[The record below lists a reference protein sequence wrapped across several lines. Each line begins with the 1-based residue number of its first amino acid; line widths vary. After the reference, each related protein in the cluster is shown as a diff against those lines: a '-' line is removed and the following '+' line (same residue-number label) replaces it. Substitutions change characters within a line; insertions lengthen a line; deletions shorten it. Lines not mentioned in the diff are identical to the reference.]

1 MVSPVAA
8 AGYHTTRLVAA
19 PRPLHGGAAPVFLQP
34 RRPPVLV
41 GPLFTR
47 ELTTLPRRG
56 RLYVARAAYGA
67 TLLVLLSTAWQVLAG
82 MQEVRNVG
90 DFARFGAAIFQ
101 VLAPLQLAA
110 VMFLAALTAA
120 ASVAQEKDRRTF
132 DLLLLTNLTNSEL
145 VLGKL
150 FASLASV
157 VDLVIAAVPVFAA
170 LPLFGGVGLR
180 QVAGA
185 CGVTLAAALLAGS
198 VGSTIAL
205 WREKTFQTLAGTAL
219 AVVAWTGLWE
229 VATRIFGD
237 RLGLGLSVSTWGA
250 IFSPWHGLLSAMRPF
265 PGDVAAAAASAHSP
279 WSSTLAAVGLAVL
292 LNVVAVWRVR
302 VWNPSREIMVREAPV
317 AAATDVAARW
327 SLQALRAE
335 RTTATPSASQAVAAR
350 GLRKTR
356 TVGDN
361 PILWRETRT
370 WAYGRKVIVLRAA
383 LVLMFAAALWNLAH
397 LAEAPRVTK
406 AELLAALVP
415 SAVLGAL
422 LINMQAVTA
431 VTSERDARALDLLLV
446 TDLTPKEFVFGK
458 LAGVF
463 YNAKEPVVLPL
474 VAAAA
479 AWHRGLIGGETLV
492 CMTLGWLTLAAFAAV
507 LGLHVG
513 MHYTVSRGAAAV
525 SLATVFFLVVGVAV
539 SMRIM
544 TAFRGSFQA
553 QLQPFLATIV
563 GGGVGLYAALGR
575 RNPSPAITLAS
586 FGLPLATFYAITSF
600 LVDAALASLLA
611 VMTAYGFAAAAL
623 LVPAVYEFDVATGRT
638 TSGDDR
644 EA

>member
-1 MVSPVAA
+1 M
-8 AGYHTTRLVAA
+8 
-19 PRPLHGGAAPVFLQP
+19 
-34 RRPPVLV
+34 
-41 GPLFTR
+41 
-47 ELTTLPRRG
+47 
-56 RLYVARAAYGA
+56 YVARAAYGA

-170 LPLFGGVGLR
+170 LPLFGGVDLR

-229 VATRIFGD
+229 VATRVGGD
-237 RLGLGLSVSTWGA
+237 RLWLGLSATTWGA
-250 IFSPWHGLLSAMRPF
+250 IFSPWHGLLSAIRPF
-265 PGDVAAAAASAHSP
+265 AGDVAAVDSADSP
-279 WSSTLAAVGLAVL
+279 WSTTLAALGLAVV
-292 LNVVAVWRVR
+292 LNVVAVRRVR
-302 VWNPSREIMVREAPV
+302 VWNPSREIMARDVAV
-317 AAATDVAARW
+317 AATTDVGGHW
-327 SLQALRAE
+327 SLRALRAE
-335 RTTATPSASQAVAAR
+335 GATPSAAQVVSAR

-383 LVLMFAAALWNLAH
+383 LVLMFAVALWNLAH

-406 AELLAALVP
+406 AELLIALVP

-474 VAAAA
+474 IAAAG
-479 AWHRGLIGGETLV
+479 AWHRGLIDGEALV
-492 CMTLGWLTLAAFAAV
+492 CMALGWLTLAAFAAV

-513 MHYTVSRGAAAV
+513 MHYAVSRGAAAV
-525 SLATVFFLVVGVAV
+525 SLATVFFLIVGVAV

-638 TSGDDR
+638 TSGEDR